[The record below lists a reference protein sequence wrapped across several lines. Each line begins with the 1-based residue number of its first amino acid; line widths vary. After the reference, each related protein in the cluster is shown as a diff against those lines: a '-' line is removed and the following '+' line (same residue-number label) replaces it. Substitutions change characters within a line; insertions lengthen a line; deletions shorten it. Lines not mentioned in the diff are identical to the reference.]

1 METNADGE
9 YVKWETDADGY
20 LTDERAPSQTLDPAE
35 TDENGNPKETTGRDW
50 IRPTETDAD
59 GNIIYPTDADGNYIT
74 NPNETARPGESSS
87 GSGVLRPG
95 ESSSGNGTSVRPGET
110 TSGNGTPTRPGGSS
124 SGSQETG
131 AIRPTAPEGSSGS
144 RPGNVTDAPGTI
156 ATTGSAENGGPGS
169 SSSGNSGNT
178 GGPGGSSQN
187 TAPTVSPGPGGGE
200 TSIVPTAG
208 TGVVAGPGQ

>member
-1 METNADGE
+1 MIQPPKTKPAETQKEETESAKETKETAEEGYQYVYVKDENGERVRKKIKMETNADGE

-87 GSGVLRPG
+87 GSGVLRP
-95 ESSSGNGTSVRPGET
+95 ESLPPEMVHQFVQERLLLEMALQFAQERQPPAMERRPARE
-110 TSGNGTPTRPGGSS
+110 
-124 SGSQETG
+124 E
-131 AIRPTAPEGSSGS
+131 A
-144 RPGNVTDAPGTI
+144 
-156 ATTGSAENGGPGS
+156 
-169 SSSGNSGNT
+169 
-178 GGPGGSSQN
+178 
-187 TAPTVSPGPGGGE
+187 
-200 TSIVPTAG
+200 VPVLRRQGLSDRQRRKARLD
-208 TGVVAGPGQ
+208 PDLEM